1 MVRWR
6 TYETACPLSH
16 DMKHQIGMLMQ
27 LMVLALLPAL
37 IIWQLTYGIRL
48 VVMPTMTLVGIV
60 IFYIGTRLREGK

>member
-1 MVRWR
+1 
-6 TYETACPLSH
+6 
-16 DMKHQIGMLMQ
+16 MKHQIGMLMQ